1 MLKTVLR
8 LFLLST
14 VLFLFSCA
22 APYIEMPIIYEGID
36 VADALN
42 SKNRI
47 SAIEATFSIIFEKD
61 DTEIRGDG
69 VLNISRNGD
78 LTLRVYSFGFLAL
91 ELTSENGVI
100 KSVPMIDRTKAT
112 ILTYGLRDCLF
123 WWDIKDFEVAEKE
136 GIYLLKNL
144 SRTLWIDRKTMF
156 PIKQTVSLE
165 DGKEFNFYYENPE
178 KADDTWYPSKIR
190 IEFLKYSVTLKI
202 KDISFNVDV

>member
-14 VLFLFSCA
+14 ILFLFSCA
-22 APYIEMPIIYEGID
+22 APRIEMPVYEGID
-36 VADALN
+36 IADALHL
-42 SKNRI
+42 KNGI
-47 SAIEATFSIIFEKD
+47 SAIEATFTIIFERE

-78 LTLRVYSFGFLAL
+78 LSLRVYSFGFLAL

-100 KSVPMIDRTKAT
+100 KSVPMIDRTRGT
-112 ILTYGLRDCLF
+112 MLTYGLRDCLF

-144 SRTLWIDRKTMF
+144 SRTLWLDRKTMF

-165 DGKEFNFYYENPE
+165 DGREFNFYYENPE
-178 KADDTWYPSKIR
+178 KAGDIWYPSKIR
-190 IEFLKYSVTLKI
+190 IEFSKYSVILKI
-202 KDISFNVDV
+202 KDISFNTGV

>member
-14 VLFLFSCA
+14 ILFLFSCA
-22 APYIEMPIIYEGID
+22 APRIEMPVYEGID
-36 VADALN
+36 IADALHL
-42 SKNRI
+42 KDGI
-47 SAIEATFSIIFEKD
+47 SAIEATFTIIFERE

-78 LTLRVYSFGFLAL
+78 LSLRVYSFGFLAL

-100 KSVPMIDRTKAT
+100 KSVPMIDRTRGT
-112 ILTYGLRDCLF
+112 MLTYGLRDCLF

-144 SRTLWIDRKTMF
+144 SRTLWLDRKTMF

-165 DGKEFNFYYENPE
+165 DGREFNFYYENPE
-178 KADDTWYPSKIR
+178 KADDIWYPSKIR
-190 IEFLKYSVTLKI
+190 IEFSKYSVILKI
-202 KDISFNVDV
+202 KDISFNTGV

>member
-14 VLFLFSCA
+14 ILFLFSCA
-22 APYIEMPIIYEGID
+22 APRIEMPVYEGID
-36 VADALN
+36 IADALHL
-42 SKNRI
+42 KNGI
-47 SAIEATFSIIFEKD
+47 SAIEATFTIIFERE

-78 LTLRVYSFGFLAL
+78 LSLRVYSFGFLAL

-100 KSVPMIDRTKAT
+100 KSVPMIDRTRGT
-112 ILTYGLRDCLF
+112 MLTYGLRDCLF

-144 SRTLWIDRKTMF
+144 SRTLWLDRKTMF

-165 DGKEFNFYYENPE
+165 DGREFNFYYENPE
-178 KADDTWYPSKIR
+178 KADDIWYPSKIR
-190 IEFLKYSVTLKI
+190 IEFSKYSVILKI
-202 KDISFNVDV
+202 KDISFNTGV